1 MQQTKFYSPQL
12 ELDDALKVQA
22 L

>member
-12 ELDDALKVQA
+12 ELDEAMKVQV